1 MKFRIPTLA
10 FAMLFAFL
18 LVIVPTFVFAQDKL
32 SLNIGNRENV
42 QNRIEEKK
50 ASVEAKV
57 AEKELKVAEVKEK
70 IASRRA
76 GVQARQVQHI
86 KDIFG
91 KILTRYETALNR
103 FEKFFI
109 RIDSRIAKLKAK
121 GVDTSKA
128 ETALAAARVQY
139 EVAKAAV
146 ADAKAKIAAIDP
158 ATSKREALKEAV
170 TALKTAKKEI
180 QRLHKA
186 LANTVVELK
195 VAHSLRTATGSSS
208 PSASAS
214 AQ

>member
-1 MKFRIPTLA
+1 MKFRILGLA
-10 FAMLFAFL
+10 FALLFAFL
-18 LVIVPTFVFAQDKL
+18 LVVIPTFVFAQDKL
-32 SLNIGNRENV
+32 SLNVGNRENV
-42 QNRIEEKK
+42 QNWIEENK

-70 IASRRA
+70 VASRRA

-91 KILTRYETALNR
+91 KILTRYEAALNR
-103 FEKFFI
+103 FEKFFT

-128 ETALAAARVQY
+128 ETALVAARAQY

-158 ATSKREALKEAV
+158 ATTKREAIKEAV
-170 TALKTAKKEI
+170 VTLRTAKREI

-195 VAHSLRTATGSSS
+195 AAHSLRTATGSATT
-208 PSASAS
+208 SANTED
-214 AQ
+214 